1 MEDKMMNNEAADL
14 KRLKDGFYRN
24 YQVDIDHGN
33 LSLAALEILSR
44 AYQNALMRFGRGY
57 VFRFR
62 LRIPKKQNQQE
73 KTLIN
78 HWFYRLCHYRKDDNL
93 NVIWKRE
100 VSQTG
105 CISYRMT
112 LFLDASS
119 YPPFFNEF
127 KLRKRLTKDIKNSWR
142 NTTNVDKR
150 NINAVCLFLNQPLV
164 ELNKEHDDYRYQRGL
179 LFYVLSRQARVNT
192 TTHDEK
198 STLGSFISKSKKAK
212 KKADYANTKES
223 CDEQ

>member
-1 MEDKMMNNEAADL
+1 M
-14 KRLKDGFYRN
+14 
-24 YQVDIDHGN
+24 
-33 LSLAALEILSR
+33 
-44 AYQNALMRFGRGY
+44 
-57 VFRFR
+57 
-62 LRIPKKQNQQE
+62 
-73 KTLIN
+73 
-78 HWFYRLCHYRKDDNL
+78 
-93 NVIWKRE
+93 
-100 VSQTG
+100 SQTG

-119 YPPFFNEF
+119 YPPFVNEF
-127 KLRKRLTKDIKNSWR
+127 KLRKRLTKDTKNSWR

-164 ELNKEHDDYRYQRGL
+164 ELNKEHDDYRYQREL

-223 CDEQ
+223 CDGQ

>member
-1 MEDKMMNNEAADL
+1 MEDKMMNNEAGL
-14 KRLKDGFYRN
+14 KQLEKGFYRD

-44 AYQNALMRFGRGY
+44 AYQNALMRFGHCY

-78 HWFYRLCHYRKDDNL
+78 QWFYRLCHYRKDDNL

-119 YPPFFNEF
+119 YPPFVNEF
-127 KLRKRLTKDIKNSWR
+127 KLRKRLTKDTKNSWR

-164 ELNKEHDDYRYQRGL
+164 ELNKEHDDYRYQRGF

-198 STLGSFISKSKKAK
+198 NTLGSFISKSKKAK

-223 CDEQ
+223 CDGQ

>member
-1 MEDKMMNNEAADL
+1 MEDKMTNNEADL
-14 KRLKDGFYRN
+14 KRLEGGFYRD

-44 AYQNALMRFGRGY
+44 AYQNALMRFGHCY

-78 HWFYRLCHYRKDDNL
+78 QWFYRLCHYRKDDNL

-127 KLRKRLTKDIKNSWR
+127 KLRKRLTKDTKNSWR

-150 NINAVCLFLNQPLV
+150 NINAVCLFLNKPLV
-164 ELNKEHDDYRYQRGL
+164 ELNKGHDNYRYLRGL

-192 TTHDEK
+192 TTHEEK

-212 KKADYANTKES
+212 KKANYANTKES
-223 CDEQ
+223 CDGQ

>member
-14 KRLKDGFYRN
+14 KRLDDGFYRG

-44 AYQNALMRFGRGY
+44 AYQNALMRFGCCY

-62 LRIPKKQNQQE
+62 LRIPEEQDEQE
-73 KTLIN
+73 KTIIN
-78 HWFYRLCHYRKDDNL
+78 QWFYRLCHYRKDDNI

-112 LFLDASS
+112 LFLDASNC
-119 YPPFFNEF
+119 PLFTKEF
-127 KLRKRLTKDIKNSWR
+127 KLRKRLTKDIKNSWAK
-142 NTTNVDKR
+142 TTGIHKHD
-150 NINAVCLFLNQPLV
+150 INKLCLFLNHPLV

-198 STLGSFISKSKKAK
+198 NTLGSFISQSKKAK
-212 KKADYANTKES
+212 KKTSHNNTKES

>member
-1 MEDKMMNNEAADL
+1 MEDKTMNNEADL
-14 KRLKDGFYRN
+14 KRLEDGFYRG

-44 AYQNALMRFGRGY
+44 AYQNALMRFGHCY

-78 HWFYRLCHYRKDDNL
+78 QWFYRLCHYRKDDNL

-119 YPPFFNEF
+119 YPPFVNEF
-127 KLRKRLTKDIKNSWR
+127 KLRKRLTKDTKNSWR

-164 ELNKEHDDYRYQRGL
+164 ELNKEYDDYHYQRGL

-192 TTHDEK
+192 TTHEEK
-198 STLGSFISKSKKAK
+198 NTLGSFISKSKKAN

-223 CDEQ
+223 CDGQ

>member
-1 MEDKMMNNEAADL
+1 MMNNEAGL
-14 KRLKDGFYRN
+14 KQLEKGFYRD

-44 AYQNALMRFGRGY
+44 AYQNALMRFGHCY

-78 HWFYRLCHYRKDDNL
+78 QWFYRLCHYRKDDNL

-119 YPPFFNEF
+119 YPPFVNEF
-127 KLRKRLTKDIKNSWR
+127 KLRKRLTKDTKNSWR

-164 ELNKEHDDYRYQRGL
+164 ELNKEHDDYRYQRGF

-198 STLGSFISKSKKAK
+198 NTLGSFISKSKKAK

-223 CDEQ
+223 CDGQ